1 MKRASLKSKS
11 ATAPKKATVKP
22 LPRFEPSPFWLKGDV
37 EAPAAP
43 CTVEALLAK
52 LAASLK
58 NVASPDITGMPT
70 DAEEDRDIVRLVYAS
85 AAMIEIW
92 RWIFDHA
99 INGNLAAQDMV
110 FADAATI
117 TSDFV
122 ECARRQ
128 LPAIKN
134 NARKSIEMPGMVS
147 TDRHLMDEM
156 RTLCQSLEQGQDHP
170 FPLEHAQGRKQK
182 AKITTAQH
190 LLVNHLWSYMDKH
203 RQQGGL
209 GMAQILERQKARGA
223 FVHPLYESMIDL
235 PPLAPETWKQWRD
248 LGFIVIEGHTGGN
261 PLNHPSF
268 QKGGIYSALG
278 GRDSRKEPVWKK
290 RLAEAWKLIASGMA

>member
-1 MKRASLKSKS
+1 
-11 ATAPKKATVKP
+11 
-22 LPRFEPSPFWLKGDV
+22 
-37 EAPAAP
+37 
-43 CTVEALLAK
+43 LLAK
-52 LAASLK
+52 LATSLK
-58 NVASPDITGMPT
+58 NVASPDITGMPS
-70 DAEEDRDIVRLVYAS
+70 DAEEGRDIVRLIYAS
-85 AAMIEIW
+85 EAMMEIW

-99 INGNLAAQDMV
+99 INGNLAAQGMV

-117 TSDFV
+117 TGDFV

-134 NARKSIEMPGMVS
+134 SARKSIEMPGMVS

-209 GMAQILERQKARGA
+209 GMAEIMKSQMERGA
-223 FVHPLYESMIDL
+223 LFASPLFMSMLHL
-235 PPLAPETWKQWRD
+235 PPLAPKTWKQWRD
-248 LGFIVIEGHTGGN
+248 LGFKVIESHTGGN

-278 GRDSRKEPVWKK
+278 GWDSRKEPVWKK
-290 RLAEAWKLIASGMA
+290 RLAEAWKLLASGMV